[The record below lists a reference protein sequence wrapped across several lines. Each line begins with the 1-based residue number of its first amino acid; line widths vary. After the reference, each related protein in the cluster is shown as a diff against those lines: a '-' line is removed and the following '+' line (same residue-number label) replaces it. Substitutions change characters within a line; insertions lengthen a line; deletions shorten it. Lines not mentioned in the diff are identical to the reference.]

1 MKNNLKPF
9 HFVGLTGRR
18 LLFATVTFFILFLMA
33 SFPARAAS
41 VRLEWRIIRASHK
54 NTRVDP
60 RLKDIYRDLGA
71 IFSYSSFELL
81 NRSQISLG
89 PNQPVSVPLP
99 GNKICMIKVTQITK
113 QRVHVQIQITQN
125 NRSVFGTAARLMNGR
140 TLIIGG
146 PSGGGKALIFALRSF
161 W

>member
-1 MKNNLKPF
+1 MKNTSF
-9 HFVGLTGRR
+9 YSASLTDRKC
-18 LLFATVTFFILFLMA
+18 LLATVVFLALVLMTSLPAHGA
-33 SFPARAAS
+33 SAR
-41 VRLEWRIIRASHK
+41 LGWRIIRASHK
-54 NTRVDP
+54 STRVDP

-71 IFSYSSFELL
+71 VFNYSSFELL
-81 NRSQISLG
+81 NQNQISLR
-89 PNQPVSVPLP
+89 PNQPVSVSLP
-99 GNKICMIKVTQITK
+99 GNKTCVIKVTQITK
-113 QRVHVQIQITQN
+113 QRVHVQIQIIKN